1 MRHWISRGSAHM
13 FRVARLTGRAQLF
26 LLWGRA
32 MLTLY
37 HGIAYSRGRL
47 GRILDRM
54 ERLPR
59 W

>member
-1 MRHWISRGSAHM
+1 MRHWISRGSVAM
-13 FRVARLTGRAQLF
+13 FRVARLTGQPQLF
-26 LLWGRA
+26 LLWGRT

-47 GRILDRM
+47 GQLLDRI

-59 W
+59 R